1 MTETVQHVKTL
12 RQRDMVLFTVS
23 AILLLDTLTAAA
35 SVGAPS
41 VFWWIFLGFIFFV
54 FKIRT

>member
-1 MTETVQHVKTL
+1 MVETVTHKKTL

-41 VFWWIFLGFIFFV
+41 GA
-54 FKIRT
+54 TG

>member
-1 MTETVQHVKTL
+1 MTEEIVHTKTL

-41 VFWWIFLGFIFFV
+41 VVW
-54 FKIRT
+54 